1 MDTTVANE
9 PIEVGFQQ
17 DDAAASSADYVDVS
31 TLLDESQPPT
41 VAPEPVAT
49 VQNTQDDAAKGGKG
63 FIPQADFDRILGARL
78 RDERVRHE
86 ASPEFMLGQQLIRE
100 RAARDGVT
108 AEEAYRRITNDH
120 VQQRAE
126 QYVKDPKSFY
136 TDMLTQQLQP
146 QTPQTPQ
153 TSPTPN
159 TPADAATLTQQLIA
173 AGAMDMGF
181 QPQHITPQFAA
192 DAQQYGVQTALLL
205 WQRGQ
210 APTQDAVVATLEQR
224 KRAPQPMRPMSNG
237 GTVPTRDYASMSSE
251 EFRKLEAKLQQAT
264 LDGRR
269 VRL

>member
-17 DDAAASSADYVDVS
+17 DDAAATGADYVDVS
-31 TLLDESQPPT
+31 TLMGEPQTPT

-78 RDERVRHE
+78 RDERAKHE
-86 ASPEFMLGQQLIRE
+86 ATPEFMLGQQLIRE

-126 QYVKDPKSFY
+126 QYAKDPKSFY
-136 TDMLTQQLQP
+136 ADMLTQQM
-146 QTPQTPQ
+146 TPQAPPIR
-153 TSPTPN
+153 PTNN
-159 TPADAATLTQQLIA
+159 TPDPAASLTQQLIA

-192 DAQQYGVQTALLL
+192 DAQKYGVQTALVL

-210 APTQDAVVATLEQR
+210 TPTQDAVVAQIEQR
-224 KRAPQPMRPMSNG
+224 RRAPQPMRPTGNG
-237 GTVPTRDYASMSSE
+237 GAMPTYDYSAMSSE
-251 EFRKLEAKLQQAT
+251 EFKKLDAKLKQAAMN
-264 LDGRR
+264 GQR